1 LQYFGYKL
9 AEWLSRTPPRHFA
22 YWLSLRISDLYYFLD
37 RRGREAV
44 MDNLRHVYAFRGS
57 QVSVRELKLSV
68 RLAFQCFGKYLV
80 DFFRFSRLTEEDIRR
95 LVVVEHSEYIEQ
107 ARALGKG
114 VVMVTAHL
122 GNWELGGAV
131 LASMGYPINAVVLK
145 QPSAKLNEFFQK
157 HRRQRGMNIVPLG
170 RAAGVMIQALHRNEL
185 VAVLA
190 DRDYSMRNDFVSF
203 CGMPACLPRGP
214 AWVADKTGAPVVP
227 GFMLRQ
233 ADDTFVMR
241 LYPPIIPGAE
251 MNQEAI
257 QKRIC
262 ECLEHAV
269 CGNPSQW
276 FMFEKVWNGRS
287 YGTAEAMA
295 GGKKVQGGEVAD
307 VAGK

>member
-1 LQYFGYKL
+1 
-9 AEWLSRTPPRHFA
+9 
-22 YWLSLRISDLYYFLD
+22 
-37 RRGREAV
+37 
-44 MDNLRHVYAFRGS
+44 
-57 QVSVRELKLSV
+57 
-68 RLAFQCFGKYLV
+68 
-80 DFFRFSRLTEEDIRR
+80 
-95 LVVVEHSEYIEQ
+95 
-107 ARALGKG
+107 
-114 VVMVTAHL
+114 
-122 GNWELGGAV
+122 
-131 LASMGYPINAVVLK
+131 
-145 QPSAKLNEFFQK
+145 
-157 HRRQRGMNIVPLG
+157 
-170 RAAGVMIQALHRNEL
+170 L